1 MTAARPVR
9 ARPSVTWLTIR
20 LTAVVLAVLVLAH
33 FAATHLLT
41 DVAGTDSVFVA
52 ARWESGLVAAT
63 DWLMLVCAVL
73 HGTAGAW
80 TIANDYVRSP
90 ARRSAIRV
98 ILGVLA
104 VAMVAVGTGTLLVV
118 LGRQP

>member
-1 MTAARPVR
+1 MR
-9 ARPSVTWLTIR
+9 ARPSIAWLTIR

-41 DVAGTDSVFVA
+41 DVARTDSAFVA
-52 ARWESGLVAAT
+52 ARWESGLVAAA

-80 TIANDYVRSP
+80 TIANDYVRSSS
-90 ARRSAIRV
+90 RRSAIRV
-98 ILGVLA
+98 ILAVLA
-104 VAMVAVGTGTLLVV
+104 VVMVAVGTATLLVV
-118 LGRQP
+118 LGRRP